1 MVYQYKYLLNDI
13 QLNSISAFHLMYNT
27 SPVADPTQPV
37 NHIHA
42 VIHTVYKMCGN
53 AMRLA
58 CMDMHIIKYKGW
70 STVIITLQL

>member
-1 MVYQYKYLLNDI
+1 
-13 QLNSISAFHLMYNT
+13 MYNT

-37 NHIHA
+37 NHIHV
-42 VIHTVYKMCGN
+42 VILTVYKMCGD

-58 CMDMHIIKYKGW
+58 CMDMHIIMYKGW